1 MGTSSTRT
9 GGLSAGASAGIG
21 IGVALGVLLLAF
33 VVFFLYR
40 RRRKHRGLAREN
52 DNDRPVLPELGT
64 DGQKHELSAE
74 ECRRAELGVDE
85 QKQNN
90 TIVQELE

>member
-1 MGTSSTRT
+1 MG
-9 GGLSAGASAGIG
+9 GSAGIG

-33 VVFFLYR
+33 GIFFLCR
-40 RRRKHRGLAREN
+40 RRQKHRGLAREN

-74 ECRRAELGVDE
+74 KCRRAELGVEE
-85 QKQNN
+85 QKHNN
-90 TIVQELE
+90 TNVQELE